1 VLMDRV
7 DEVVASLNELR
18 AIGVRCSID
27 DFGTGFSALTYLAE
41 MPIDA
46 IKIDRTFIQR
56 IDGEASGAPIV
67 GAVIALAHSL
77 DLVVVAEGVETDEQ
91 LAFLDAH
98 GCDQVQGFRFSSPL
112 PEAEIVELMRTP
124 TKLFTEWGS
133 APAAMPM
140 PISGISAPRLEA
152 LLESIMLERHW
163 PTELDS
169 EAIEAVLAALQSD
182 EIGRI
187 KSVRP
192 GRSRSAKVAVST
204 LAGLASVSSGAAVAS
219 TLAGPAESLG
229 ARILDDGG
237 AVAYSAGVSHDA
249 AQAGSPTTPDH
260 EPEGQRPESM
270 PDGAV
275 GGLS

>member
-1 VLMDRV
+1 
-7 DEVVASLNELR
+7 
-18 AIGVRCSID
+18 
-27 DFGTGFSALTYLAE
+27 LAD

-91 LAFLDAH
+91 LGFLDAH
-98 GCDQVQGFRFSSPL
+98 GCDQVQGFRFSPPL
-112 PEAEIVELMRTP
+112 PEAEILELMRTP
-124 TKLFTEWGS
+124 ARLFTEWGS
-133 APAAMPM
+133 EPAVTPM

-163 PTELDS
+163 PSELDS

-182 EIGRI
+182 EIARI

-204 LAGLASVSSGAAVAS
+204 LAGLASVSTGAAAAG

-229 ARILDDGG
+229 VRILDDG
-237 AVAYSAGVSHDA
+237 AVAYSATVSPDA
-249 AQAGSPTTPDH
+249 TEAGSPTTTDH
-260 EPEGQRPESM
+260 HVDGPSAENL
-270 PDGAV
+270 PDGAM